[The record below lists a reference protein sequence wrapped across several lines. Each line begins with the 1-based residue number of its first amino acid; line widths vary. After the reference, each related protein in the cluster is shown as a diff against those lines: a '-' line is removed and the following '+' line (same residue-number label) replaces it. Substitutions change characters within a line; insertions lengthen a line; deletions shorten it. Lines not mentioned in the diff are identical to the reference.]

1 MSLPE
6 RFDHVIVGGG
16 LQGCLLAHAVA
27 HHRPQARVLLVERG
41 ADLCG
46 NHTWSFH
53 ESDIP
58 APVRVWF
65 DPLVAHR
72 WPGYLV
78 RFPGLSRRVGLP
90 YATITS
96 DGLREATR
104 RLGSEG
110 TNDHAGDHA
119 GRPALVI
126 RCGQD
131 CEIVSPT
138 RVRLGDAATV
148 DAATVI
154 DCRGRAAASCPPL
167 AAGYQSFIGHEY
179 VTDRRWP
186 AVEPTVMDVRE
197 DQACGFEFLYELPFG
212 PDRVLLEYTR
222 FSEEPTC
229 DEARAEALIAAR
241 LAEAGVASTERVRTE
256 RGCLPM
262 PYEAPARDAS
272 GADAGVAVAGG
283 YAGGWY
289 HAATGYSM
297 PLAVRFAEIV
307 ARAAPERVAA
317 DLAAAA
323 ADDSL
328 RRRFARFLN
337 RLLFCL
343 VTPRDRWKIFRR
355 FYRVLSEDR
364 IARFYAHRFTFA
376 DAARIVIGRP
386 PSGLAPIRFARSFGR
401 SGPSLS
407 GRGSPCQSSGVG
419 NRAQQG
425 LRSEV
430 SFERADGRMPAASV
444 RRDGTGY
451 PGSLPVTQGHS

>member
-1 MSLPE
+1 MSLAE

-16 LQGCLLAHAVA
+16 LQGCLLAHALA
-27 HHRPQARVLLVERG
+27 HHRPEARVLLVERG

-53 ESDIP
+53 ESDVP
-58 APVRVWF
+58 KQARAWF

-72 WPGYLV
+72 WPGYAV
-78 RFPGLSRRVGLP
+78 RFPGLSRRVGIP

-104 RLGSEG
+104 RLATGE
-110 TNDHAGDHA
+110 T
-119 GRPALVI
+119 GRAALVV
-126 RCGQD
+126 RCGED
-131 CEIVSPT
+131 CRIVSPT
-138 RVRLGDAATV
+138 RIRIGGTATV

-154 DCRGRAAASCPPL
+154 DCRGRAAAPGLPQG
-167 AAGYQSFIGHEY
+167 AGYQSFIGHEY
-179 VTDRRWP
+179 VTGRGWP
-186 AVEPTVMDVRE
+186 AAEPTVMDVRE
-197 DQACGFEFLYELPFG
+197 DQACGFEFLYELPLG

-229 DEARAEALIAAR
+229 DEARAETLIAAR
-241 LAEAGVASTERVRTE
+241 LAEAGADAAERVRTE

-262 PYEAPARDAS
+262 PYAAPVRDAGMS
-272 GADAGVAVAGG
+272 VAGG

-297 PLAVRFAEIV
+297 PLAARFADIV

-317 DLAAAA
+317 ELAAAA

-328 RRRFARFLN
+328 RRGFARFLN

-364 IARFYAHRFTFA
+364 IARFYAHRFTVT

-386 PSGLAPIRFARSFGR
+386 PRGLAPIRFARSFL
-401 SGPSLS
+401 SPAGP
-407 GRGSPCQSSGVG
+407 
-419 NRAQQG
+419 G
-425 LRSEV
+425 L
-430 SFERADGRMPAASV
+430 
-444 RRDGTGY
+444 T
-451 PGSLPVTQGHS
+451 